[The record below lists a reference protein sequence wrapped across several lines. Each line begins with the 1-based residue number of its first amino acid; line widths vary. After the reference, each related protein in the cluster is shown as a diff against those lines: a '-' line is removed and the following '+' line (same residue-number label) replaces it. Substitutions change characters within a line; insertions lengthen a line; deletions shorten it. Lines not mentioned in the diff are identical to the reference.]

1 MTGMEST
8 LVETAAT
15 ISLTLLTLAILMAF
29 VRMVKGPDPADRI
42 VALDLVSVLMV
53 AYLAA
58 LSMYTG
64 ERSFLDV
71 AIAYALIAF
80 LGTVA
85 LARFRERQARREN
98 QENNEIR
105 IEEDL

>member
-8 LVETAAT
+8 LVETAAA

-29 VRMVKGPDPADRI
+29 IRMVKGPDPADRI

-58 LSMYTG
+58 LSIYTG

-98 QENNEIR
+98 QENNETR

>member
-1 MTGMEST
+1 MGMESS
-8 LVETAAT
+8 LVETAAA

-29 VRMVKGPDPADRI
+29 VRLVMGPDPADRI

-58 LSMYTG
+58 LSVYTG

-85 LARFRERQARREN
+85 LARFRERLARLEN
-98 QENNEIR
+98 QENDETR
-105 IEEDL
+105 IGEDF